1 MIICKHGHPD
11 FPNDWII
18 VKQSDHDDH
27 SGFIAAHWQWE
38 RFWQPWNAQL
48 LTIAVAMHDTGSACW
63 EDYPLINDKGEPW
76 TYWTMPA
83 DDHIELHKLGVRE
96 ARKVHPYVAL
106 LISMHVVGIHRD
118 RLHIDPA
125 PNRWHMPE
133 VETPKVNA
141 FVEEQHAIQAELLH
155 ELRTRCG
162 MDWSDDAL
170 MNDFK
175 LFEVIDILSTQL
187 SASGLADREMT
198 YVPDAQGRPFT
209 FSLVRGDFWEFKCDP
224 FPFAGDRF
232 ECPCV
237 GRRVPK
243 RIYRDDND
251 FRQAWYAAPMI
262 TLPYVCTRA

>member
-1 MIICKHGHPD
+1 
-11 FPNDWII
+11 
-18 VKQSDHDDH
+18 
-27 SGFIAAHWQWE
+27 
-38 RFWQPWNAQL
+38 
-48 LTIAVAMHDTGSACW
+48 
-63 EDYPLINDKGEPW
+63 
-76 TYWTMPA
+76 
-83 DDHIELHKLGVRE
+83 
-96 ARKVHPYVAL
+96 
-106 LISMHVVGIHRD
+106 
-118 RLHIDPA
+118 
-125 PNRWHMPE
+125 
-133 VETPKVNA
+133 
-141 FVEEQHAIQAELLH
+141 
-155 ELRTRCG
+155 

-232 ECPCV
+232 ECPCI